1 MSDRLPT
8 DRDVPYIRR
17 TMQDDQNRRRS
28 QRIEVRATPED
39 RALIDRAVAAADTSV
54 TAFVL
59 SSVTTA
65 ARQVLTDRTEFV
77 LSPEAAAAWEAI
89 NARPARDLPG
99 LRELMQRPS
108 PFVTE

>member
-1 MSDRLPT
+1 MR
-8 DRDVPYIRR
+8 V
-17 TMQDDQNRRRS
+17 DQNRRRS
-28 QRIEVRATPED
+28 ERIEFRATPED
-39 RALIDRAVAAADTSV
+39 RALIDRAVAAAGTSV

-65 ARQVLTDRTEFV
+65 ARQVLADRTDFV
-77 LSPEAAAAWEAI
+77 LSPEAADAWDAI
-89 NARPARDLPG
+89 NERPTRDLPG

>member
-1 MSDRLPT
+1 
-8 DRDVPYIRR
+8 
-17 TMQDDQNRRRS
+17 MQVDQNRRRS

-39 RALIDRAVAAADTSV
+39 RALIDRAVAAAGTSV

-65 ARQVLTDRTEFV
+65 ARQVLADRTEFV
-77 LSPEAAAAWEAI
+77 LSSEAADAWEAI

-108 PFVTE
+108 PVVTE